1 MRLFWVTLDGPKSS
15 KCPEEKTQ
23 PPGRMPHEDG
33 GRDWRGMATARE
45 RLGPPKREEARKHP
59 PLESLE
65 GSWPRRHLNFRLWP
79 PEWRRNKYLL
89 FLSHKAHGD
98 SLRQPWKQTHAPSS
112 PPSSRLFMPGSLE

>member
-23 PPGRMPHEDG
+23 PPGRCHMRTEAETG
-33 GRDWRGMATARE
+33 GVRPQARE

-65 GSWPRRHLNFRLWP
+65 GSWPCRHLNFRLWP
-79 PEWRRNKYLL
+79 PERTQNKHLL

-98 SLRQPWKQTHAPSS
+98 S
-112 PPSSRLFMPGSLE
+112 